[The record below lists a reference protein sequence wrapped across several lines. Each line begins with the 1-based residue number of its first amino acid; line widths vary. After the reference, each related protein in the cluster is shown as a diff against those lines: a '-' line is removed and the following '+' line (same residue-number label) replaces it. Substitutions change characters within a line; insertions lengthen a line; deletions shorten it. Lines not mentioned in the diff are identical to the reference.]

1 MEFIDTIHIML
12 LSFVDFLRNNKDT
25 IVTVMSTID
34 VGVLIGGVVALIKTI
49 IAVKSNTTAT
59 NGLRESNDNL
69 QSIVN
74 VLTDMNVTLIEC
86 QKGLADVMA
95 TINSDDNDI
104 KNKCNDIRNKL
115 NSIVEAQTLV
125 YSTIKDENIRR
136 AVQGHLV
143 AAKYSEPN
151 VKEKLDAQVEE
162 LQSKLNQVVE
172 EIKAVGIDTADAI
185 RHVSATDP
193 AESES
198 SSNDFVDVTRG
209 Y

>member
-1 MEFIDTIHIML
+1 MEFMNTIVAML
-12 LSFVDFLRNNKDT
+12 SSFWDFLQRNKDG
-25 IVTVMSTID
+25 IVAIMSTVD
-34 VGVLIGGVVALIKTI
+34 VVGISAGVLALIKTI
-49 IAVKSNTTAT
+49 ITVRSNTAATNSLIKSN
-59 NGLRESNDNL
+59 DQL
-69 QSIVN
+69 QS
-74 VLTDMNVTLIEC
+74 LISTVDDTNTKVVEC
-86 QKGLADVMA
+86 QTTLAEVMSA
-95 TINSDDNDI
+95 IDFDDKEI
-104 KNKCNDIRNKL
+104 KTKCDDLRNKL

-193 AESES
+193 AKSES
-198 SSNDFVDVTRG
+198 SSDDFVDVTRG

>member
-25 IVTVMSTID
+25 IVTVMSTVD

-49 IAVKSNTTAT
+49 IAVKSNTTAA

-74 VLTDMNVTLIEC
+74 VLIDMNINVMEC
-86 QKGLADVMA
+86 QKGVADVMA

-104 KNKCNDIRNKL
+104 KNKCDDLRNKI

-136 AVQGHLV
+136 AVQSHLV

-151 VKEKLDAQVEE
+151 VQEKLDAQMDEMRR
-162 LQSKLNQVVE
+162 KLD
-172 EIKAVGIDTADAI
+172 KAVEDIKSIGVDTADAVKNVSTTE
-185 RHVSATDP
+185 HVET
-193 AESES
+193 AENITEMP
-198 SSNDFVDVTRG
+198 RR

>member
-1 MEFIDTIHIML
+1 MEFIDTIVTML
-12 LSFVDFLRNNKDT
+12 SSFWDFLQRNKDG
-25 IVTVMSTID
+25 IVAIMSTVD
-34 VGVLIGGVVALIKTI
+34 VVGIGAAILALIKTI
-49 IAVKSNTTAT
+49 ITVRSNTTAT
-59 NGLRESNDNL
+59 NSLIKSNDQL
-69 QSIVN
+69 QILISTVDDTN
-74 VLTDMNVTLIEC
+74 AKVIEC
-86 QKGLADVMA
+86 QMKLAEVMSA
-95 TINSDDNDI
+95 IDFDDKEI
-104 KNKCNDIRNKL
+104 KTKCDDLRNKL

-185 RHVSATDP
+185 RHVSVTDP
-193 AESES
+193 VKSES
-198 SSNDFVDVTRG
+198 PSDDFVDVTRG

>member
-1 MEFIDTIHIML
+1 MEFIDTIVTML
-12 LSFVDFLRNNKDT
+12 SSFWDFLQRNKDG
-25 IVTVMSTID
+25 IVAVMSTVD
-34 VGVLIGGVVALIKTI
+34 VVGIGAAILALIKTI
-49 IAVKSNTTAT
+49 ITVRSNTTAT
-59 NGLRESNDNL
+59 NSLIKSNDQL
-69 QSIVN
+69 QILISTVDDTN
-74 VLTDMNVTLIEC
+74 AKVIEC
-86 QKGLADVMA
+86 QMRLAEVMNA
-95 TINSDDNDI
+95 IDFDDKEI
-104 KNKCNDIRNKL
+104 KTKCDDLRNKL

-185 RHVSATDP
+185 RHVSVTDP
-193 AESES
+193 VKSES
-198 SSNDFVDVTRG
+198 SSDDFVDVTRG